1 MKIMLKRNVLALFA
15 YMRHDFPTNNRP
27 LSAPQHPKDLVA
39 CSRVLFGF
47 NEPDAL
53 SQSRVTFFPRGPWR
67 STCFQ
72 RYVHHG
78 TGFSF
83 CLISVA
89 IRYEKKVYPNNL
101 KRVLRA
107 IFPLVL

>member
-1 MKIMLKRNVLALFA
+1 MLKRNVLALSA
-15 YMRHDFPTNNRP
+15 YMRLDFPTNNRL
-27 LSAPQHPKDLVA
+27 LSAPQPPKDLVA
-39 CSRVLFGF
+39 CSRALFGF

-53 SQSRVTFFPRGPWR
+53 SQSRVTFLPRGPWR
-67 STCFQ
+67 STSFQ
-72 RYVHHG
+72 RYEHNG
-78 TGFSF
+78 TCFEF